1 MREIDVKDEYV
12 SQILAVNNMAKDSLN
27 EGKMP
32 AGLAKALGKDEDKKD
47 KKPEGQKPEGKS
59 CESTE
64 LHECPLCESQLEE
77 ALTVEQIQEHIDYI
91 LETITEAE
99 EVEGED
105 LDEEYQDDE
114 EEEDD
119 DEEDN

>member
-1 MREIDVKDEYV
+1 MRYIDVNDEYV
-12 SQILAVNNMAKDSLN
+12 SQILALNNMAKDSLN

-47 KKPEGQKPEGKS
+47 KNKKPEDKPEDKS

-99 EVEGED
+99 EFEGED
-105 LDEEYQDDE
+105 LDEKYQDDE
-114 EEEDD
+114 EEED
-119 DEEDN
+119 EEDDQ